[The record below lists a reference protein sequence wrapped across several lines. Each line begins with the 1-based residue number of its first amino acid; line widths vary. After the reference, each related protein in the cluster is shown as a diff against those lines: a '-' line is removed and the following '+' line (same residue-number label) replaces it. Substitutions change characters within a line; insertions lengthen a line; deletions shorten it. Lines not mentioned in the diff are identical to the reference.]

1 MNQLR
6 KLVPKSRLL
15 GLRMSGVFLLMVA
28 FLIIPFQNCSYNG
41 SASLIADDF
50 PMKARGNGG
59 GYEGKLT
66 LSIVYNGQS
75 LNTQL
80 LVMNS
85 GESFTYQITGGVAP
99 YQVQLV
105 GTGTLDQANS
115 KYTAPYAAT
124 SITTDTFMVTDS
136 VGATAQISIEVHS
149 FIDTSQIFYPLKG
162 STVHTFAHPIL
173 VDSSGVLYNLNTF
186 WDHHFDFK
194 FQLRTSID
202 NGNSWLEMSEHVLFS
217 DPTNSA
223 TSVEF
228 KIDAHDALYV
238 SYFASGKNIPSCPTN
253 GGCTSPEITLKSI
266 NGGKSWSR
274 LANAIDKS
282 SLLPKWND
290 PTSQYSFAQTIDFFG
305 VEYITKITN
314 LHWLRTYNNKNS
326 DHLNTVYISETK
338 NGGTTWTQLESY
350 AVSQKR
356 GGSYA
361 TTDLLE
367 TKSGSLISTGTA
379 RQETR
384 SPALHYFPNKWV
396 VFKSDDQGHSWLP
409 IDTFTQPNEYASIA
423 LSTFEASNG
432 DLYTLGTSATDLTHF
447 YWTVRRSK
455 DQGKNWQTVDFID
468 DRSGTYYASRGDAKA
483 MAELQ
488 DGSLYVA
495 GAISDTTTTLPNHWL
510 VRKSVNNGNT
520 WSDVLNLQGYQ
531 GIGIK
536 ACLNTNSLFATAT
549 NLNKNTIEIRR
560 SMDGGKSWKVV
571 FESAAVTYF
580 WKLDFACLDN
590 GKLLIFE
597 NDAEVPFSPSNSYNY
612 SLLKYRLK
620 MRFSNDHGDTWE
632 SPHEV
637 SSNFQLN
644 SVLVVGD
651 AIWLAGSEQSS
662 GVDLQGLTK
671 LNKRWTILKINK
683 DLTKSFIVDQE
694 KQAGVNSSAKKVIK
708 CNQGLCA
715 IGEKTDEVGNS
726 YSIFRILK

>member
-1 MNQLR
+1 
-6 KLVPKSRLL
+6 
-15 GLRMSGVFLLMVA
+15 
-28 FLIIPFQNCSYNG
+28 
-41 SASLIADDF
+41 
-50 PMKARGNGG
+50 
-59 GYEGKLT
+59 
-66 LSIVYNGQS
+66 
-75 LNTQL
+75 
-80 LVMNS
+80 
-85 GESFTYQITGGVAP
+85 
-99 YQVQLV
+99 
-105 GTGTLDQANS
+105 
-115 KYTAPYAAT
+115 
-124 SITTDTFMVTDS
+124 
-136 VGATAQISIEVHS
+136 
-149 FIDTSQIFYPLKG
+149 
-162 STVHTFAHPIL
+162 
-173 VDSSGVLYNLNTF
+173 
-186 WDHHFDFK
+186 
-194 FQLRTSID
+194 
-202 NGNSWLEMSEHVLFS
+202 
-217 DPTNSA
+217 
-223 TSVEF
+223 
-228 KIDAHDALYV
+228 
-238 SYFASGKNIPSCPTN
+238 
-253 GGCTSPEITLKSI
+253 
-266 NGGKSWSR
+266 
-274 LANAIDKS
+274 
-282 SLLPKWND
+282 
-290 PTSQYSFAQTIDFFG
+290 
-305 VEYITKITN
+305 
-314 LHWLRTYNNKNS
+314 
-326 DHLNTVYISETK
+326 
-338 NGGTTWTQLESY
+338 
-350 AVSQKR
+350 
-356 GGSYA
+356 
-361 TTDLLE
+361 
-367 TKSGSLISTGTA
+367 
-379 RQETR
+379 
-384 SPALHYFPNKWV
+384 
-396 VFKSDDQGHSWLP
+396 
-409 IDTFTQPNEYASIA
+409 
-423 LSTFEASNG
+423 
-432 DLYTLGTSATDLTHF
+432 
-447 YWTVRRSK
+447 
-455 DQGKNWQTVDFID
+455 
-468 DRSGTYYASRGDAKA
+468 
-483 MAELQ
+483 
-488 DGSLYVA
+488 
-495 GAISDTTTTLPNHWL
+495 